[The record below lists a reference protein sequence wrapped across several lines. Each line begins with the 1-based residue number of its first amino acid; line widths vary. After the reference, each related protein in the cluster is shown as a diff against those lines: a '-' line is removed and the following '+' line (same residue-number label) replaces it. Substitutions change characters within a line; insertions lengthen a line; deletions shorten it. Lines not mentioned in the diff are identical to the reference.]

1 MCIYIY
7 INNVYIYD
15 YMTYFDLVCWIFL
28 NHSRSPVLDVFSG
41 TSPRTQSL
49 NHQRLTGEPNASNDQ
64 VMTAAAK
71 HLCPVTLELGGKSPV
86 IVDRGLSPS
95 QLHIACSRIISTALF
110 VNAGQSL
117 AGFFD
122 LDGDWNDVRWP
133 FFFKAC
139 CEMNGTG
146 NGAMVLSWNQWLASS
161 APFCVTSH
169 LE

>member
-1 MCIYIY
+1 M
-7 INNVYIYD
+7 
-15 YMTYFDLVCWIFL
+15 L
-28 NHSRSPVLDVFSG
+28 NILESFKISGIGRLFWNQSPHTIVEPPTV
-41 TSPRTQSL
+41 
-49 NHQRLTGEPNASNDQ
+49 NRLTGEPNASNDQ

-122 LDGDWNDVRWP
+122 LDGD
-133 FFFKAC
+133 
-139 CEMNGTG
+139 
-146 NGAMVLSWNQWLASS
+146 
-161 APFCVTSH
+161 
-169 LE
+169 